1 MFVGERWR
9 SRSAHN
15 IGLRGIYAVPSR
27 IGPVANTSRLGPATS
42 KGNTMTPHL
51 IISDIYRP
59 WYVIPVIAMLLW
71 LFSTRHFAFLD
82 EPSAQNERRST
93 TVDGLRGFLALGVF
107 FAHSS
112 GYALYVT
119 TGYWG
124 AGPSAFFD
132 LLGSTGVALFFTI
145 TSYLFWGKAIAG
157 ASSIHSAREYCR
169 YLFCLYTARFFRIAP
184 LYYFVI
190 AFMLAIV
197 LSVTG
202 PRLNVSPSR
211 CFTEIC
217 NWLLLGLGANV
228 WVNGY
233 GGPPVMTGMVW
244 TLGWE
249 WYFYFS
255 LAATSLIA
263 FSRTGRLVFPLVTFA
278 ISALFILNGHEASFS
293 YIILFSTGM
302 TFAALPD
309 STLRVALSERAKSLA
324 ALTLIGA
331 VYSGV
336 AASHTLIQTL
346 LIAALFYLV
355 ISGCDLFGL
364 LRSRAAQRLGAISY
378 SIYLT
383 HGICLHLL
391 FSNAQIEQF
400 ALGSVAHYWIVVAL
414 AALLVTVFSSL
425 TFICIERQGIALGRS
440 LLRRSGLARTKRA
453 PSSTAAA
460 A

>member
-1 MFVGERWR
+1 
-9 SRSAHN
+9 
-15 IGLRGIYAVPSR
+15 
-27 IGPVANTSRLGPATS
+27 
-42 KGNTMTPHL
+42 MTAHL
-51 IISDIYRP
+51 IIPDIYRP
-59 WYVIPVIAMLLW
+59 WYIIPVFVMLLW
-71 LFSTRHFAFLD
+71 LFSTRHFRFLD
-82 EPSAQNERRST
+82 EPPTLNERRST

-107 FAHSS
+107 LAHSS
-112 GYALYVT
+112 GYATYLT

-124 AGPSAFFD
+124 GGPSLFFN
-132 LLGSTGVALFFTI
+132 LLGSTGVALFFII

-157 ASSIHSAREYCR
+157 ATTIHNVREYCR
-169 YLFCLYTARFFRIAP
+169 YLSSLYLARFFRIAP

-202 PRLNVSPSR
+202 PHLNVTPSR
-211 CFTEIC
+211 FLSEIC

-263 FSRTGRLVFPLVTFA
+263 FSRIGRLALPILTFA
-278 ISALFILNGHEASFS
+278 ISALFILNGHVASFS

-302 TFAALPD
+302 IFSALPER
-309 STLRVALSERAKSLA
+309 TLRIALSNRTKSA
-324 ALTLIGA
+324 IALVLIA
-331 VYSGV
+331 VVYSGV
-336 AASHTLIQTL
+336 MASHTVIQTL

-364 LRSRAAQRLGAISY
+364 LRTRAAQRLGAISY

-383 HGICLHLL
+383 HGIVLHLV
-391 FSNAQIEQF
+391 FSNPKISQF
-400 ALGSVAHYWIVVAL
+400 ALGSVPQYWSVVVFTALIV
-414 AALLVTVFSSL
+414 TTFSSL
-425 TFICIERQGIALGRS
+425 TFVCVERPGIAVGRA
-440 LLRRSGLARTKRA
+440 LLRRSRLARTQRTA
-453 PSSTAAA
+453 PSTAAA